1 MLNHNKAF
9 LSLIV
14 LAVFIL
20 TSFISSFPQKDK
32 IKLFDNYL
40 SEYFFNKK
48 VPSISAGVSKNDKII
63 WLGVRGIA
71 DLELLTHATYNSL
84 YRIASISKPITA
96 TAILQLYERGVIDL
110 DQDVRKYV
118 PSFPAKKWKV
128 TIRQLLNHTS
138 GIRGYKEGEFH
149 SKKFYANANE
159 AIKVF
164 AYDSLRF
171 QPGTKYEYT
180 SLGYTLLAAV
190 IENVTKGSFENYLI
204 ANVFNP
210 AGMKN
215 TEVDKQKIIIPNRV
229 RGYEKDS
236 ERKFQNAPLA
246 DLSIK
251 VAGGG
256 LLSNAEDLLLF
267 SNALLNGKLISPK
280 SFQMMTSPT
289 VLKNGNKVN
298 YGLGFALS
306 FENDS
311 LKSISH
317 TGGGTGF
324 TTMLIIYP
332 KEKIAA
338 AHLINISDRNLEL
351 PAIELVKI
359 ELGLPYSR
367 PTKTISDDLT
377 NIFST
382 SGIDSAIS
390 WCNVVLDSNYT
401 DYNTSESEL
410 ISFAK
415 DLLGLNN
422 KAASIKYLKN
432 LIKRYPKSFNT
443 QVALAE
449 AYLADKNTGLALRH
463 FRIAWQINPRNQ
475 YVNSKI
481 RELTK
486 K

>member
-1 MLNHNKAF
+1 MFNNYKYF
-9 LSLIV
+9 LSLTV
-14 LAVFIL
+14 LAVLALNIF
-20 TSFISSFPQKDK
+20 FPTYPQPEK

-48 VPSISAGVSKNDKII
+48 IPSISAGISKNDKII

-71 DLELLTHATYNSL
+71 DLELLTNATYNSL

-96 TAILQLYERGVIDL
+96 AAILQLYERGVIDL

-149 SKKFYANANE
+149 SKKYYANANE
-159 AIKVF
+159 ALKVF

-171 QPGTKYEYT
+171 EPGTKYEYT

-190 IENVTKGSFENYLI
+190 IENVTKDSFENYLI

-215 TEVDKQKIIIPNRV
+215 AKVDKQKLIIANRV
-229 RGYEKDS
+229 RGYEKDF
-236 ERKFQNAPLA
+236 ERKYQNAPLA

-267 SNALLNGKLISPK
+267 SNALLNGKLISTK
-280 SFQMMTSPT
+280 TFQIMTAPT
-289 VLKNGNKVN
+289 ILKNGDKVN

-338 AHLINISDRNLEL
+338 AHLINITDRNLEL
-351 PAIELVKI
+351 PAAELIKI

-367 PTKTISDDLT
+367 PTKTISDDLM
-377 NIFST
+377 NIFNS
-382 SGIDSAIS
+382 SGIDSALS
-390 WCNVVLDSNYT
+390 WCNLVLDSNYT
-401 DYNTSESEL
+401 AYNTSETEI

-415 DLLGLNN
+415 DLLGLN
-422 KAASIKYLKN
+422 KIAASIKYLKN
-432 LIKRYPKSFNT
+432 LIKKFPKSFSFH
-443 QVALAE
+443 VALAD

-463 FRIAWQINPRNQ
+463 YRIAWQINPRNQ
-475 YVNSKI
+475 YVNGKI